1 MKISICSDIHLEFGP
16 IELKNTNGAD
26 VLVLSGDICVSKDLY
41 EFDESAKELG
51 TSFPKS
57 DAYHSFFQ
65 NCCKE
70 FKHVIYVAGNHEHY
84 HGDYATTMS
93 NLKEQLGYLVNLHV
107 LDKESVVLDGVPFFG
122 GTLWTDMNK
131 EDAKTMNQIS
141 YLMNDFRIIQN
152 SNKTTS
158 FKDTKGNFQQRYS
171 KFSPEDCVEDHK
183 AFLKVIDDTITS
195 NPTGTFVVVGQ
206 HAPSKQSVKPGYEKD
221 LIVGGAYSSDL
232 DEFILSHPQIKV
244 WVHGHTHDKF
254 DYMIGSTRIVSNARG
269 YVGYER
275 GTDKE
280 DPFFPMLIEV

>member
-1 MKISICSDIHLEFGP
+1 MKLALVSDVHLEFADWYP
-16 IELKNTNGAD
+16 CNPDQAD
-26 VLVLSGDICVSKDLY
+26 VLLLAGDIMLASDLN
-41 EFDESAKELG
+41 G
-51 TSFPKS
+51 TYKS
-57 DAYHSFFQ
+57 ERF
-65 NCCKE
+65 KE
-70 FKHVIYVAGNHEHY
+70 FLTNCKREYKDVIYIMGNHEHY
-84 HGDYATTMS
+84 NGDFATS
-93 NLKEQLGYLVNLHV
+93 HELLREACDINSIYF
-107 LDKESVVLDGVPFFG
+107 LDKEVAIINNVTFIG

-131 EDAKTMNQIS
+131 EDPKTINQIS

-183 AFLKVIDDTITS
+183 TFLKVIDDTVTS
-195 NPTGTFVVVGQ
+195 NPTGTFVVVGH
-206 HAPSKQSVKPGYEKD
+206 HAPSKKSTKPGYEKD

-280 DPFFPMLIEV
+280 DPFFPVLIEV

>member
-1 MKISICSDIHLEFGP
+1 MKLALVSDVHLEFADWYP
-16 IELKNTNGAD
+16 CNPDQAD
-26 VLVLSGDICVSKDLY
+26 VLLLAGDIMIASDLN
-41 EFDESAKELG
+41 G
-51 TSFPKS
+51 TYKS
-57 DAYHSFFQ
+57 ERF
-65 NCCKE
+65 KE
-70 FKHVIYVAGNHEHY
+70 FLTNCKREYKDVIYIMGNHEHY
-84 HGDYATTMS
+84 NGDFATS
-93 NLKEQLGYLVNLHV
+93 HELLREACDINSIDF
-107 LDKESVVLDGVPFFG
+107 LDKEVATINNVTFIG

-131 EDAKTMNQIS
+131 EDPKTMNQIS

-152 SNKTTS
+152 SNKTIS
-158 FKDTKGNFQQRYS
+158 FKDTKGNSQQRYS

-183 AFLKVIDDTITS
+183 AFLKVIDDTVAS
-195 NPTGTFVVVGQ
+195 NPTRKFVVVGH
-206 HAPSKQSVKPGYEKD
+206 HAPSKKSVKPGFEKD

-280 DPFFPMLIEV
+280 DPFFPVLIEV

>member
-1 MKISICSDIHLEFGP
+1 MKLALVSDVHLEFADWYP
-16 IELKNTNGAD
+16 CNPDQAD
-26 VLVLSGDICVSKDLY
+26 VLLLAGDIMLASDLN
-41 EFDESAKELG
+41 G
-51 TSFPKS
+51 TYKS
-57 DAYHSFFQ
+57 ERF
-65 NCCKE
+65 KE
-70 FKHVIYVAGNHEHY
+70 FLTNCKREYKDVIYIMGNHEHY
-84 HGDYATTMS
+84 NGDFATS
-93 NLKEQLGYLVNLHV
+93 HELLREACDINSIDF
-107 LDKESVVLDGVPFFG
+107 LDKEVATINNVTFIG

-131 EDAKTMNQIS
+131 EDPKTMNQIS

-171 KFSPEDCVEDHK
+171 KFSPEDCVEDHR
-183 AFLKVIDDTITS
+183 AFLKVIDDTITG
-195 NPTGTFVVVGQ
+195 NPTGTFVVVGH
-206 HAPSKQSVKPGYEKD
+206 HAPSKKSTKPGYEKD

-280 DPFFPMLIEV
+280 DPFFPVLIEV

>member
-1 MKISICSDIHLEFGP
+1 MFSLYNGSTMKLALVSDVHLEFADWYP
-16 IELKNTNGAD
+16 CNPDQAD
-26 VLVLSGDICVSKDLY
+26 VLLLAGDIMLASDLN
-41 EFDESAKELG
+41 G
-51 TSFPKS
+51 TYKS
-57 DAYHSFFQ
+57 ERF
-65 NCCKE
+65 KE
-70 FKHVIYVAGNHEHY
+70 FLTNCKREYKDVIYIMGNHEHY
-84 HGDYATTMS
+84 NGDFATS
-93 NLKEQLGYLVNLHV
+93 HELLREACDINSIDF
-107 LDKESVVLDGVPFFG
+107 LDKEVATINNVTFIG

-131 EDAKTMNQIS
+131 EDPKTMNQIS

-183 AFLKVIDDTITS
+183 AFLKVIDDTITG
-195 NPTGTFVVVGQ
+195 NPTGTFVVVGH
-206 HAPSKQSVKPGYEKD
+206 HAPSKKSTKPGYEKD

-232 DEFILSHPQIKV
+232 DEFILSHPQIKA

-280 DPFFPMLIEV
+280 DPFFPVLIEV

>member
-1 MKISICSDIHLEFGP
+1 MFSLYNGSTMKLALVSDVHLEFADWYP
-16 IELKNTNGAD
+16 CNPDQAD
-26 VLVLSGDICVSKDLY
+26 VLLLAGDIMLASDLN
-41 EFDESAKELG
+41 G
-51 TSFPKS
+51 TYKS
-57 DAYHSFFQ
+57 ERF
-65 NCCKE
+65 KE
-70 FKHVIYVAGNHEHY
+70 FLTNCKREYKDVIYIMGNHEHY
-84 HGDYATTMS
+84 NGDFATS
-93 NLKEQLGYLVNLHV
+93 HELLREACDINSIYF
-107 LDKESVVLDGVPFFG
+107 LDKEVAIINNVTFIG

-131 EDAKTMNQIS
+131 EDPKTMNQIS

-158 FKDTKGNFQQRYS
+158 FKDTKGNFQQIYS

-183 AFLKVIDDTITS
+183 AFLKVIDDTITG
-195 NPTGTFVVVGQ
+195 NPTGTFVVVGH
-206 HAPSKQSVKPGYEKD
+206 HAPSKKSTKPGYEKD

-232 DEFILSHPQIKV
+232 DEFILSHPQIKA

>member
-1 MKISICSDIHLEFGP
+1 MKLALVSDVHLEFADWYP
-16 IELKNTNGAD
+16 SNPDQAD
-26 VLVLSGDICVSKDLY
+26 VLLLAGDIMLAADLN
-41 EFDESAKELG
+41 G
-51 TSFPKS
+51 TYKS
-57 DAYHSFFQ
+57 ERF
-65 NCCKE
+65 KE
-70 FKHVIYVAGNHEHY
+70 FLTNCKREYKDVIYIMGNHEHY
-84 HGDYATTMS
+84 NGDFATS
-93 NLKEQLGYLVNLHV
+93 HKLLREACDINSIDF
-107 LDKESVVLDGVPFFG
+107 LDKEVATINNVTFIG

-131 EDAKTMNQIS
+131 EDPKTMNQIS

-195 NPTGTFVVVGQ
+195 NPTGTFVVVGH

>member
-1 MKISICSDIHLEFGP
+1 MKLALVSDVHLEFADWYP
-16 IELKNTNGAD
+16 SNPDQAD
-26 VLVLSGDICVSKDLY
+26 VLLLAGDIMLASDLN
-41 EFDESAKELG
+41 G
-51 TSFPKS
+51 TYKS
-57 DAYHSFFQ
+57 ERF
-65 NCCKE
+65 KE
-70 FKHVIYVAGNHEHY
+70 FLTNCKREYKDVIYIMGNHEHY
-84 HGDYATTMS
+84 NGDFATS
-93 NLKEQLGYLVNLHV
+93 HELLREACDINSIDF
-107 LDKESVVLDGVPFFG
+107 LDKEVATINNVTFIG
-122 GTLWTDMNK
+122 GTLWTDLNK
-131 EDAKTMNQIS
+131 EDPKTMNQIS

-195 NPTGTFVVVGQ
+195 NPTGTFVVVGH

>member
-1 MKISICSDIHLEFGP
+1 MKLALVSDVHLEFADWYP
-16 IELKNTNGAD
+16 CNPDQAD
-26 VLVLSGDICVSKDLY
+26 VLLLAGDIMLAADLN
-41 EFDESAKELG
+41 G
-51 TSFPKS
+51 TYKS
-57 DAYHSFFQ
+57 ERF
-65 NCCKE
+65 KE
-70 FKHVIYVAGNHEHY
+70 FLTNCKREYKDVIYIMGNHEHY
-84 HGDYATTMS
+84 NGDFATS
-93 NLKEQLGYLVNLHV
+93 HELLREACDINSIDF
-107 LDKESVVLDGVPFFG
+107 LDKEVATINNVTFIG

-195 NPTGTFVVVGQ
+195 NPTGTFVVVGH
-206 HAPSKQSVKPGYEKD
+206 HAPSKKSTKPGYEKD

-280 DPFFPMLIEV
+280 DPFFPVLIEV

>member
-1 MKISICSDIHLEFGP
+1 MKLALVSDVHLEFADWYP
-16 IELKNTNGAD
+16 SNPDQAD
-26 VLVLSGDICVSKDLY
+26 VLLLAGDIMLASDLN
-41 EFDESAKELG
+41 G
-51 TSFPKS
+51 TYKS
-57 DAYHSFFQ
+57 ERF
-65 NCCKE
+65 KE
-70 FKHVIYVAGNHEHY
+70 FLTNCKREYKDVIYIMGNHEHY
-84 HGDYATTMS
+84 NGDFATS
-93 NLKEQLGYLVNLHV
+93 HELLREACDVNCIDF
-107 LDKESVVLDGVPFFG
+107 LDKEVATINNVTFIG

-131 EDAKTMNQIS
+131 EDPKTMNQIS

-195 NPTGTFVVVGQ
+195 NPTGTFVVVGH
-206 HAPSKQSVKPGYEKD
+206 HAPSKKSVKPGYEKD

-280 DPFFPMLIEV
+280 DPFFPILIEV

>member
-1 MKISICSDIHLEFGP
+1 MKLALVSDVHLEFADWYP
-16 IELKNTNGAD
+16 CNPDQAD
-26 VLVLSGDICVSKDLY
+26 VLLLAGDIMIASDLN
-41 EFDESAKELG
+41 G
-51 TSFPKS
+51 TYKS
-57 DAYHSFFQ
+57 ERF
-65 NCCKE
+65 KE
-70 FKHVIYVAGNHEHY
+70 FLTNCKREYKDVIYIMGNHEHY
-84 HGDYATTMS
+84 NGDFATS
-93 NLKEQLGYLVNLHV
+93 HELLREACDINSIDF
-107 LDKESVVLDGVPFFG
+107 LDKEVATINNVTFIG

-183 AFLKVIDDTITS
+183 AFLKVIDYTITS
-195 NPTGTFVVVGQ
+195 NPTGTFVVVGH

>member
-1 MKISICSDIHLEFGP
+1 MKLALVSDVHLEFADWYP
-16 IELKNTNGAD
+16 SNPDQAD
-26 VLVLSGDICVSKDLY
+26 VLLLAGDIMLASDLN
-41 EFDESAKELG
+41 G
-51 TSFPKS
+51 TYKS
-57 DAYHSFFQ
+57 ERF
-65 NCCKE
+65 KE
-70 FKHVIYVAGNHEHY
+70 FLTNCKREYKDVIYIMGNHEHY
-84 HGDYATTMS
+84 NGDFATS
-93 NLKEQLGYLVNLHV
+93 HELLREACDINSIDF
-107 LDKESVVLDGVPFFG
+107 LDKEVATINNVTFIG

-131 EDAKTMNQIS
+131 EDPKTMNQIS

-195 NPTGTFVVVGQ
+195 NPTGTFVVVGH

-254 DYMIGSTRIVSNARG
+254 DYMIGSTRIISNARG

>member
-1 MKISICSDIHLEFGP
+1 MKLALVSDVHLEFADWYP
-16 IELKNTNGAD
+16 SNPDQAD
-26 VLVLSGDICVSKDLY
+26 VLLLAGDIMLAADLN
-41 EFDESAKELG
+41 G
-51 TSFPKS
+51 TYKS
-57 DAYHSFFQ
+57 ERF
-65 NCCKE
+65 KE
-70 FKHVIYVAGNHEHY
+70 FLTNCKREYKDVIYIMGNHEHY
-84 HGDYATTMS
+84 NGDFATS
-93 NLKEQLGYLVNLHV
+93 HELLREACDINSIDF
-107 LDKESVVLDGVPFFG
+107 LDKEVATINNVTFIG

-131 EDAKTMNQIS
+131 EDPKTMNQIS

-152 SNKTTS
+152 SDKTTS

-195 NPTGTFVVVGQ
+195 NPTGTFVVVGH
-206 HAPSKQSVKPGYEKD
+206 HAPSKRSTKPGYEKD

>member
-1 MKISICSDIHLEFGP
+1 MKLALVSDVHLEFADWYP
-16 IELKNTNGAD
+16 CNPDHAD
-26 VLVLSGDICVSKDLY
+26 VLLLAGDIMLASDLN
-41 EFDESAKELG
+41 G
-51 TSFPKS
+51 TYKS
-57 DAYHSFFQ
+57 ERF
-65 NCCKE
+65 KE
-70 FKHVIYVAGNHEHY
+70 FLTNCKREYKDVIYIMGNHEHY
-84 HGDYATTMS
+84 NGDFATS
-93 NLKEQLGYLVNLHV
+93 HELLRDVCDINSIDF
-107 LDKESVVLDGVPFFG
+107 LDKEVATINNVTFIG

-131 EDAKTMNQIS
+131 EDPKTMNQIS

-183 AFLKVIDDTITS
+183 AFLKVIDDSITS
-195 NPTGTFVVVGQ
+195 NPTGTFVVVGH

-221 LIVGGAYSSDL
+221 LIVGGAYSSNL

>member
-1 MKISICSDIHLEFGP
+1 M
-16 IELKNTNGAD
+16 
-26 VLVLSGDICVSKDLY
+26 
-41 EFDESAKELG
+41 
-51 TSFPKS
+51 
-57 DAYHSFFQ
+57 
-65 NCCKE
+65 
-70 FKHVIYVAGNHEHY
+70 GNHEHY
-84 HGDYATTMS
+84 NGDFATS
-93 NLKEQLGYLVNLHV
+93 HELLREACDINSIDF
-107 LDKESVVLDGVPFFG
+107 LDKEVATINNVTFIG

-131 EDAKTMNQIS
+131 EDPKTMNQIS

-195 NPTGTFVVVGQ
+195 NPTGTFVVVGH
-206 HAPSKQSVKPGYEKD
+206 HAPSKKSVKPGYEKD

-280 DPFFPMLIEV
+280 DPFFPILIEV

>member
-1 MKISICSDIHLEFGP
+1 MKLALVSDVHLEFADWYP
-16 IELKNTNGAD
+16 CNPDQAD
-26 VLVLSGDICVSKDLY
+26 VLLLAGDIMLASDLN
-41 EFDESAKELG
+41 G
-51 TSFPKS
+51 TYKS
-57 DAYHSFFQ
+57 ERF
-65 NCCKE
+65 KE
-70 FKHVIYVAGNHEHY
+70 FLTNCKREYKDVIYIMGNHEHY
-84 HGDYATTMS
+84 NGDFATS
-93 NLKEQLGYLVNLHV
+93 HELLREACDINSIDF
-107 LDKESVVLDGVPFFG
+107 LDKEVATINNVTFIG

-131 EDAKTMNQIS
+131 EDPKTMNQIS

-183 AFLKVIDDTITS
+183 AFLKVIDDTITG
-195 NPTGTFVVVGQ
+195 NPTGTFVVVGH
-206 HAPSKQSVKPGYEKD
+206 HAPSKKSTKPGYEKD

-280 DPFFPMLIEV
+280 DPFFPVLIEV

>member
-1 MKISICSDIHLEFGP
+1 L
-16 IELKNTNGAD
+16 A
-26 VLVLSGDICVSKDLY
+26 GDIMLAADLN
-41 EFDESAKELG
+41 G
-51 TSFPKS
+51 TYKS
-57 DAYHSFFQ
+57 ERF
-65 NCCKE
+65 KE
-70 FKHVIYVAGNHEHY
+70 FLTNCKREYKDVIYIMGNHEHY
-84 HGDYATTMS
+84 NGDFATS
-93 NLKEQLGYLVNLHV
+93 HELLREACDINSIDF
-107 LDKESVVLDGVPFFG
+107 LDKEVATINNVTFIG

-131 EDAKTMNQIS
+131 EDPKTMNQIS

-195 NPTGTFVVVGQ
+195 NPTGTFVVVGH

>member
-1 MKISICSDIHLEFGP
+1 MKLALVSDVHLEFADWYP
-16 IELKNTNGAD
+16 SNPDQAD
-26 VLVLSGDICVSKDLY
+26 VLLLAGDIMLASDLN
-41 EFDESAKELG
+41 G
-51 TSFPKS
+51 THKS
-57 DAYHSFFQ
+57 ERF
-65 NCCKE
+65 KE
-70 FKHVIYVAGNHEHY
+70 FLTNCKREYKDVIYIMGNHEHY
-84 HGDYATTMS
+84 NGDFATS
-93 NLKEQLGYLVNLHV
+93 HELLREACDINSIDF
-107 LDKESVVLDGVPFFG
+107 LDKEVATINNVTFIG

-131 EDAKTMNQIS
+131 EDPKTMNQIS

-195 NPTGTFVVVGQ
+195 NPTGTFVVVGH

-280 DPFFPMLIEV
+280 DPFFPVLIEV

>member
-1 MKISICSDIHLEFGP
+1 MKLALVSDVHLEFADWYP
-16 IELKNTNGAD
+16 CNPDQAD
-26 VLVLSGDICVSKDLY
+26 VLLLAGDIMLASDLN
-41 EFDESAKELG
+41 G
-51 TSFPKS
+51 TYKS
-57 DAYHSFFQ
+57 ERF
-65 NCCKE
+65 KE
-70 FKHVIYVAGNHEHY
+70 FLTNCKREYKDVIYIMGNHEHY
-84 HGDYATTMS
+84 NGDFATS
-93 NLKEQLGYLVNLHV
+93 HKLLREACDINSIDF
-107 LDKESVVLDGVPFFG
+107 LDKEVATINNVTFIG

-131 EDAKTMNQIS
+131 EDPKTLNQIS

-195 NPTGTFVVVGQ
+195 NPTGTFVVVGH

-254 DYMIGSTRIVSNARG
+254 DYMVGSTRIVSNARG

>member
-1 MKISICSDIHLEFGP
+1 MKLALVSDVHLEFADWYP
-16 IELKNTNGAD
+16 SNPDQAD
-26 VLVLSGDICVSKDLY
+26 VLLLAGDIMLAADLNGTY
-41 EFDESAKELG
+41 KSES
-51 TSFPKS
+51 F
-57 DAYHSFFQ
+57 
-65 NCCKE
+65 KE
-70 FKHVIYVAGNHEHY
+70 FLTNCKREYKDVIYIMGNHEHY
-84 HGDYATTMS
+84 NGDFATS
-93 NLKEQLGYLVNLHV
+93 HELLREACDINSIDF
-107 LDKESVVLDGVPFFG
+107 LDKEVATINNVTFIG

-131 EDAKTMNQIS
+131 EDPKTMNQIS

-195 NPTGTFVVVGQ
+195 NPTGTFVVVGH

>member
-1 MKISICSDIHLEFGP
+1 MKLALVSDVHLEFADWYP
-16 IELKNTNGAD
+16 CNPDQAD
-26 VLVLSGDICVSKDLY
+26 VLLLAGDIMLASDLN
-41 EFDESAKELG
+41 G
-51 TSFPKS
+51 TYKS
-57 DAYHSFFQ
+57 ERF
-65 NCCKE
+65 KE
-70 FKHVIYVAGNHEHY
+70 FLTNCKREYKDVIYIMGNHEHY
-84 HGDYATTMS
+84 NGDFATS
-93 NLKEQLGYLVNLHV
+93 HKLLREACDINSIDF
-107 LDKESVVLDGVPFFG
+107 LDKEVATINNVTFIG

-195 NPTGTFVVVGQ
+195 NPTGTFVVVGH

-254 DYMIGSTRIVSNARG
+254 DYMVGSTRIVSNARG

>member
-1 MKISICSDIHLEFGP
+1 MKLALVSDVHLEFADWYP
-16 IELKNTNGAD
+16 CNPDQAD
-26 VLVLSGDICVSKDLY
+26 VLLLAGDIMIASDLN
-41 EFDESAKELG
+41 G
-51 TSFPKS
+51 TYKS
-57 DAYHSFFQ
+57 ERF
-65 NCCKE
+65 KE
-70 FKHVIYVAGNHEHY
+70 FLTNCKREYKDVIYIMGNHEHY
-84 HGDYATTMS
+84 HGDFATS
-93 NLKEQLGYLVNLHV
+93 SQLLREACDVNSIDF
-107 LDKESVVLDGVPFFG
+107 LDKEVVTIGDVTFIG

-131 EDAKTMNQIS
+131 EHAKTLNEIS

-171 KFSPEDCVEDHK
+171 KLSPMDCVEDHK
-183 AFLKVIDDTITS
+183 TFLKVIDDTVTS
-195 NPTGTFVVVGQ
+195 NPTGTFVVVGH
-206 HAPSKQSVKPGYEKD
+206 HAPSKNSVKPGYEKD

-280 DPFFPMLIEV
+280 DPYFPVLIEV

>member
-1 MKISICSDIHLEFGP
+1 MKLALVSDVHLEFADWYP
-16 IELKNTNGAD
+16 SNPDQAD
-26 VLVLSGDICVSKDLY
+26 VLLLAGDIMLAADLN
-41 EFDESAKELG
+41 G
-51 TSFPKS
+51 TYKS
-57 DAYHSFFQ
+57 ERF
-65 NCCKE
+65 KE
-70 FKHVIYVAGNHEHY
+70 FLTNCKREYKDVIYIMGNHEHY
-84 HGDYATTMS
+84 NGDFATS
-93 NLKEQLGYLVNLHV
+93 HELLREACDINSIDF
-107 LDKESVVLDGVPFFG
+107 LDKEVAIINNITFIG

-131 EDAKTMNQIS
+131 EDPKTMNQIS

-195 NPTGTFVVVGQ
+195 NPTGTFVVVGH

>member
-1 MKISICSDIHLEFGP
+1 MKLALVSDVHLEFADWYP
-16 IELKNTNGAD
+16 SNPDQAD
-26 VLVLSGDICVSKDLY
+26 VLLLAGDIMLASDLN
-41 EFDESAKELG
+41 G
-51 TSFPKS
+51 TYKS
-57 DAYHSFFQ
+57 ERF
-65 NCCKE
+65 KE
-70 FKHVIYVAGNHEHY
+70 FLTNCKREYKDVIYIMGNHEHY
-84 HGDYATTMS
+84 NGDFATS
-93 NLKEQLGYLVNLHV
+93 HELLREACDINSIDF
-107 LDKESVVLDGVPFFG
+107 LDKEVATINNVTFIG

-131 EDAKTMNQIS
+131 EDPKTMNQIS

-195 NPTGTFVVVGQ
+195 NPTGTFVVVGH
-206 HAPSKQSVKPGYEKD
+206 HAPSKRSTKPGYEKD

-280 DPFFPMLIEV
+280 DPFFPVLIEV